1 MALEQHIT
9 LHFDL
14 ISVNY
19 CTIIVHYCIKWFE
32 FRHPVR
38 LSFSFSSSP
47 LFFFADEEEFLF
59 VG

>member
-19 CTIIVHYCIKWFE
+19 CTIIVHYCIKWILDSVI
-32 FRHPVR
+32 P
-38 LSFSFSSSP
+38 
-47 LFFFADEEEFLF
+47 
-59 VG
+59 